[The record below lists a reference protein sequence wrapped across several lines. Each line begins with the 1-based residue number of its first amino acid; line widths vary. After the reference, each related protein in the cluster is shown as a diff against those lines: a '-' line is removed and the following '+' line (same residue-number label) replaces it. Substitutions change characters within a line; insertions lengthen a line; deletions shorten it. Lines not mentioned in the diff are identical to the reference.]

1 MAEGAAAS
9 RTKLVVSLVLLVVAL
24 SVLVSLGTWQVR
36 RLHWKEALIADIE
49 VRRALPPA
57 PLSDIEAAAARGE
70 DFEYRPVRVEGRFL
84 NDRERHFFAT
94 FDGRTGYYVYTP
106 FELDGG
112 RFLFV
117 NRGFVPYEMKDPASR
132 REGLPEGR
140 QTVTGLARARLAG
153 KPSWVVPENDVAG
166 DIFYWKDLS
175 AMAASAGLAEQKVV
189 QFFVDA
195 DATPVPGSWPKGG
208 VTQIDLPNDHL
219 QYAITWYGLA
229 VVLLV
234 IALTA
239 FLRGRKP
246 E

>member
-1 MAEGAAAS
+1 MAEGAAAG
-9 RTKLVVSLVLLVVAL
+9 RTKFVVSLVLLVVAL

-49 VRRALPPA
+49 ARRTMPPA
-57 PLSDIEAAAARGE
+57 TLSEVEATAARGE
-70 DFEYRPVRVEGRFL
+70 DFEYRSVRVEGRFL
-84 NDRERHFFAT
+84 NDKERHFFAT

-106 FELDGG
+106 FQLDDG

-132 REGLPEGR
+132 RDGLLEGR
-140 QTVTGLARARLAG
+140 QTVTGLARARLGG
-153 KPSWVVPENDVAG
+153 KPSWVVPDNDVAG

-175 AMAASAGLAEQKVV
+175 AMAASVGLAEENVV

-195 DATPVPGSWPKGG
+195 DATPVPGGWPKGG

-234 IALTA
+234 ISVTA
-239 FLRGRKP
+239 YLRRRKQ

>member
-1 MAEGAAAS
+1 MAEGASAG

-49 VRRALPPA
+49 ARRAMPPV
-57 PLSDIEAAAARGE
+57 PLSEVEAASARGE
-70 DFEYRPVRVEGRFL
+70 DFEYRPVHVEGRFL

-106 FELDGG
+106 FELDDG
-112 RFLFV
+112 RFLLV

-132 REGLPEGR
+132 REGLLEGR
-140 QTVTGLARARLAG
+140 RTVTGLARARLAG
-153 KPSWVVPENDVAG
+153 KPSWVVPENDLAG

-175 AMAASAGLAEQKVV
+175 AMAASAGLAEENVV
-189 QFFVDA
+189 QLFVDA
-195 DATPVPGSWPKGG
+195 DATPVPGGWPKGG

-234 IALTA
+234 ISITA